1 MAPNSNSK
9 VTKAFEA
16 MNVFGYREEVVKPV
30 LRNLLNLYNK
40 NWKLIEDENYSVL
53 LEAIIDSE
61 ESKVLLLLMIQCL
74 FILSITT

>member
-1 MAPNSNSK
+1 MAPNSKSR

-16 MNVFGYREEVVKPV
+16 MKVFGYSETVVKPV

-53 LEAIIDSE
+53 LESIIDSE

-74 FILSITT
+74 FLSITT